1 MIATSGHK
9 TETINI
15 RRLLPNDNSM
25 QSLLFSAT
33 YEESVLKFA
42 KNIIKDPNI
51 ITLRREEESLDN
63 IKQYYVKTKNDGE
76 KMLALN
82 NIYWRGFW
90 TIE

>member
-1 MIATSGHK
+1 
-9 TETINI
+9 
-15 RRLLPNDNSM
+15 M